1 MPAMKAVTASVLLAG
16 VSGIK
21 VQADPI
27 GQVVSLLN
35 DLSAKVAKQGEADQ
49 KAYEEYF
56 EWCDDVSK
64 DKTNDITSSTSQKA
78 KLEASI
84 DELTSAADVADTKI
98 KGLVAALAANYK
110 DLTAAT
116 KVRND
121 EAAVFAKNDAQMEDV
136 VVTVGNAIGKLA
148 AASGSA
154 SFAQVANSQ
163 NLATTIQSL
172 NVVMDAA
179 SFSNTDRQKLVAL
192 VQSHQE
198 SDDDDSLVGA
208 PAAATYEKKS
218 GNIVDILEDMKD
230 KAEGQLSDLRKAE
243 QTAKHNYER
252 LKGSID
258 DQVANDNSNMENQKK
273 AMAAAQEGKAAAEG
287 DLEVTVADIK
297 SSSDA
302 LATTQKDC
310 MTVATDHEAA
320 VRAMNDELKVLA
332 SAVKIISEATGALV
346 QTSLIQTNTGIAV
359 QNVES
364 KVAKFVRKIAKEQNS
379 GSLAQLATRIMAL
392 SRSGAFHTSDPF
404 VKIRGMIE
412 DMVAKLEKQMSSE
425 AMEKAYCDE
434 EMSKTQAKKDKLE
447 YMVDKYTN
455 HIDKDSARSA
465 ELKEQVT
472 VLQEELAALAKEQAT
487 MDTVRQEAHAAFVDE
502 KATLDKGLA
511 GIRKGL
517 QILKDYFGA
526 ASFVQQPAAPA
537 AHSADAGAGG
547 SIISILEVA
556 ESDMAK
562 ELVTVEMQ
570 EADQA
575 SAYEETTQSTKMTV
589 AAKVQDVKYKRQ
601 EAAGLDKTITE
612 VSNDRATTSS
622 ELYAVS
628 TYLTK
633 LQGRCVAKPQPYEER
648 KQAREA
654 EIQGLKEALDVLENE
669 AALIQQHGK
678 RGRNMRGSLQL

>member
-1 MPAMKAVTASVLLAG
+1 MKTVAVSMLLAG
-16 VSGIK
+16 ASGAE

-27 GQVVSLLN
+27 GQVVALLK
-35 DLSAKVAKQGEADQ
+35 DLSAKVVKTGEADQ

-64 DKTNDITSSTSQKA
+64 DKTNDITSSTAQKA

-84 DELTSAADVADTKI
+84 DELTSAADVADTTI
-98 KGLVAALAANYK
+98 KELVSAIAANGK
-110 DLTAAT
+110 DLAAAT
-116 KVRND
+116 KVRNE
-121 EAAVFAKNDAQMEDV
+121 EAATFAKNDAQMMDV
-136 VVTVGNAIGKLA
+136 VTTVAGAIGKLA

-172 NVVMDAA
+172 KVVMDAA
-179 SFSNTDRQKLVAL
+179 AFSSTDKQKLVAL
-192 VQSHQE
+192 VQSHQ
-198 SDDDDSLVGA
+198 DSEDEDSEFGA

-218 GNIVDILEDMKD
+218 GNIVDILEDMKE
-230 KAEGQLSDLRKAE
+230 KAETQLSDLRKAE
-243 QTAKHNYER
+243 QSAKFNFEK

-258 DQVANDNSNMENQKK
+258 DQVANDNGSMEIQKK
-273 AMAAAQEGKAAAEG
+273 KMAAAQEGKAAAQG

-297 SSSDA
+297 TTSESLS
-302 LATTQKDC
+302 TTQKDC
-310 MTVATDHEAA
+310 MTVATDHETS

-332 SAVKIISEATGALV
+332 QAIKIISESTGLV
-346 QTSLIQTNTGIAV
+346 QTSFIQTNMEIAV
-359 QNVES
+359 LNVES
-364 KVAKFVRKIAKEQNS
+364 KIAKFVRKIAKDQNS
-379 GSLAQLATRIMAL
+379 GSLAQLASRIMAL
-392 SRSGAFHTSDPF
+392 SRSGAFRSADPF

-412 DMVAKLEKQMSSE
+412 DMVSKLESQMSSE
-425 AMEKAYCDE
+425 AQEKAYCDE
-434 EMSKTQAKKDKLE
+434 EMSKTSAKKDKLE
-447 YMVDKYTN
+447 YTVEKLTN

-472 VLQEELAALAKEQAT
+472 VLQEELAALAQEQAT
-487 MDTVRQEAHAAFVDE
+487 MDKVRQEANGVFVE
-502 KATLDKGLA
+502 NKATLDKGLA
-511 GIRKGL
+511 GIRKATG
-517 QILKDYFGA
+517 ILKDYFGAAA

-537 AHSADAGAGG
+537 GHSADSGAGG

-562 ELVTVEMQ
+562 ELVQVETQ
-570 EADQA
+570 EADEA
-575 SAYEETTQSTKMTV
+575 SAYEETTQSNKMTV
-589 AAKVQDVKYKRQ
+589 AAKVQDVKYKRM

-622 ELYAVS
+622 ELDAVN
-628 TYLTK
+628 TYFTK

-654 EIQGLKEALDVLENE
+654 EIKGLKEALDVLENE
-669 AALIQQHGK
+669 AALIQQHGGK

>member
-1 MPAMKAVTASVLLAG
+1 
-16 VSGIK
+16 
-21 VQADPI
+21 
-27 GQVVSLLN
+27 
-35 DLSAKVAKQGEADQ
+35 
-49 KAYEEYF
+49 
-56 EWCDDVSK
+56 
-64 DKTNDITSSTSQKA
+64 
-78 KLEASI
+78 
-84 DELTSAADVADTKI
+84 
-98 KGLVAALAANYK
+98 
-110 DLTAAT
+110 
-116 KVRND
+116 
-121 EAAVFAKNDAQMEDV
+121 MEDV

-172 NVVMDAA
+172 TVVMDAA

-258 DQVANDNSNMENQKK
+258 DQVANDNSNMEQQKK

-332 SAVKIISEATGALV
+332 SAVKTISEATGALV

-412 DMVAKLEKQMSSE
+412 DMVAKLEEQMSSE
-425 AMEKAYCDE
+425 AQEKAYCDE

-472 VLQEELAALAKEQAT
+472 VLQEELASLAKEQAT
-487 MDTVRQEAHAAFVDE
+487 MDSVRQEAHAAFVDE

-517 QILKDYFGA
+517 QLLKDYFGA

-537 AHSADAGAGG
+537 GHSADAGAGG

-648 KQAREA
+648 KKAREA

>member
-1 MPAMKAVTASVLLAG
+1 
-16 VSGIK
+16 
-21 VQADPI
+21 
-27 GQVVSLLN
+27 
-35 DLSAKVAKQGEADQ
+35 
-49 KAYEEYF
+49 
-56 EWCDDVSK
+56 
-64 DKTNDITSSTSQKA
+64 
-78 KLEASI
+78 
-84 DELTSAADVADTKI
+84 
-98 KGLVAALAANYK
+98 
-110 DLTAAT
+110 
-116 KVRND
+116 
-121 EAAVFAKNDAQMEDV
+121 
-136 VVTVGNAIGKLA
+136 
-148 AASGSA
+148 
-154 SFAQVANSQ
+154 
-163 NLATTIQSL
+163 
-172 NVVMDAA
+172 
-179 SFSNTDRQKLVAL
+179 
-192 VQSHQE
+192 
-198 SDDDDSLVGA
+198 
-208 PAAATYEKKS
+208 
-218 GNIVDILEDMKD
+218 
-230 KAEGQLSDLRKAE
+230 
-243 QTAKHNYER
+243 
-252 LKGSID
+252 
-258 DQVANDNSNMENQKK
+258 
-273 AMAAAQEGKAAAEG
+273 
-287 DLEVTVADIK
+287 
-297 SSSDA
+297 
-302 LATTQKDC
+302 
-310 MTVATDHEAA
+310 
-320 VRAMNDELKVLA
+320 
-332 SAVKIISEATGALV
+332 
-346 QTSLIQTNTGIAV
+346 
-359 QNVES
+359 
-364 KVAKFVRKIAKEQNS
+364 
-379 GSLAQLATRIMAL
+379 
-392 SRSGAFHTSDPF
+392 
-404 VKIRGMIE
+404 MIE

-472 VLQEELAALAKEQAT
+472 VLQEELAALAKEQAS
-487 MDTVRQEAHAAFVDE
+487 MDKLRQDSHATFVSE

-537 AHSADAGAGG
+537 GHSADAGAGG

-633 LQGRCVAKPQPYEER
+633 LQGRCVAKPHPYEER

-669 AALIQQHGK
+669 AALIQQHGGGK